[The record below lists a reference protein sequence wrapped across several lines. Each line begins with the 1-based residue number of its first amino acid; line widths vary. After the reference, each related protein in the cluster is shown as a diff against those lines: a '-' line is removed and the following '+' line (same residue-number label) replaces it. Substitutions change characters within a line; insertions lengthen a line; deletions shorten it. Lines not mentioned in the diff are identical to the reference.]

1 MARGIDTGDHPN
13 RQVGRPAYSGRKS
26 SYGGVQSSVLDAGHA
41 PFHGEGADDYYNSL
55 LSDYKR
61 DNAKKALDYAN
72 GGTAPFHGELAD
84 EYYADVAKDTGRSEL
99 WREAN
104 R

>member
-1 MARGIDTGDHPN
+1 MPRGQDSGNNFN
-13 RQVGRPAYSGRKS
+13 RRVDRESHSGRKL
-26 SYGGVQSSVLDAGHA
+26 SYGGVQSSVLDDGHA
-41 PFHGEGADDYYNSL
+41 PFHGEGADGYYNSL
-55 LSDYKR
+55 LSDYKKN
-61 DNAKKALDYAN
+61 NAKKVLDQAN
-72 GGTAPFHGELAD
+72 GTVPFHGELAD